1 MKAEELSF
9 ENSWEGL
16 HNPTLDSCCKKK
28 KCCKKYER
36 KGKFCGKCPKR

>member
-1 MKAEELSF
+1 MNTDQILIDNSSDSAEMVLQ
-9 ENSWEGL
+9 
-16 HNPTLDSCCKKK
+16 TTCCKKK